1 VHPCLGPIR
10 ALLLQTTYRIA
21 AAPQGVAVPVRLW
34 LVALLLAAPLAAG
47 VASRSSGPEADSTTP
62 VGPLASLERQT
73 HAKVNAYRSS
83 IGLAGLKWDDSVAQ
97 QARRHSRDM
106 ASGASAFGHDG
117 FDARMHDL
125 VKSVAWTGV
134 AENVFMLLNLSDPAA
149 VAVNGW
155 IDSPG
160 HRHNIEGDYNLTGI
174 GIARAEDGSLY
185 FTQIFVKS
193 KAARE

>member
-1 VHPCLGPIR
+1 MS
-10 ALLLQTTYRIA
+10 A
-21 AAPQGVAVPVRLW
+21 RLW
-34 LVALLLAAPLAAG
+34 IVALLLAAPLAAG
-47 VASRSSGPEADSTTP
+47 VASRPVGPETGITP
-62 VGPLASLERQT
+62 PAGPLASLEQQT
-73 HAKVNAYRSS
+73 LTRINAYRSS
-83 IGLAGLKWDDSVAQ
+83 IGLAGLKWNEAVAH
-97 QARRHSRDM
+97 QARRHSHDM

-134 AENVFMLLNLSDPAA
+134 AENVFMLLNLPDPAA

-160 HRHNIEGDYNLTGI
+160 HRHNIEGDYDLTGV

-185 FTQIFVKS
+185 FTQIFVRS
-193 KAARE
+193 KRARE

>member
-1 VHPCLGPIR
+1 M
-10 ALLLQTTYRIA
+10 
-21 AAPQGVAVPVRLW
+21 PVRLW
-34 LVALLLAAPLAAG
+34 LVALLLTAPLVAG
-47 VASRSSGPEADSTTP
+47 VASRPIGREADITP
-62 VGPLASLERQT
+62 PAGPLAFLEQQT
-73 HAKVNAYRSS
+73 HVKINAYRSS
-83 IGLAGLKWDDSVAQ
+83 IGLAGLKWDEAVAQ

-134 AENVFMLLNLSDPAA
+134 AENVFMLLNLPDPAA

-155 IDSPG
+155 VDSPG
-160 HRHNIEGDYNLTGI
+160 HRQNIEGDYDLTGI

-185 FTQIFVKS
+185 FTQIFVKA
-193 KAARE
+193 KQARE

>member
-1 VHPCLGPIR
+1 
-10 ALLLQTTYRIA
+10 
-21 AAPQGVAVPVRLW
+21 VPVRLW
-34 LVALLLAAPLAAG
+34 IVALLMTAPLAAG
-47 VASRSSGPEADSTTP
+47 VASRPGGTGAGTTPP
-62 VGPLASLERQT
+62 VGPLASLEQQT
-73 HAKVNAYRSS
+73 HARINTYRSS
-83 IGLAGLKWDDSVAQ
+83 IGLADLKWNESVAR

-117 FDARMHDL
+117 FNARVHEL

-160 HRHNIEGDYNLTGI
+160 HRRNIEGDYDLTGI

-193 KAARE
+193 RPARQ